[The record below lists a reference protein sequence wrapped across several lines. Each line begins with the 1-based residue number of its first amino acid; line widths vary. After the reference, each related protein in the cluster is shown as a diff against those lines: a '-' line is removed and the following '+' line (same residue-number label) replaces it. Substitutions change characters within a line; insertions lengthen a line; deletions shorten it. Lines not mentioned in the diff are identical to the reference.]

1 MAIPPSLTE
10 EQRRM
15 IFAGNARTVYRLD

>member
-1 MAIPPSLTE
+1 MAIPPSLTD

-15 IFAGNARTVYRLD
+15 IIAGNAKKLFRLD